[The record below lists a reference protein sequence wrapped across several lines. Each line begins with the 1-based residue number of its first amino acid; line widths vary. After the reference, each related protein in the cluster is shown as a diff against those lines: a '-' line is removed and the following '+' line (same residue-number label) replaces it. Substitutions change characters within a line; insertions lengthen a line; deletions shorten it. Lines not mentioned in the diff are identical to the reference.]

1 MTQQN
6 NELQIDVVVLKS
18 ALARQRIMKPHFRL
32 PLSAEQANECL
43 MVAIATEVE
52 NRQRTLD
59 INEGLQKRVR
69 KMASWLT
76 NEYGKQGMLL
86 CGGCGNGKTT
96 FIKAFRTLLNLLHVR
111 NFYDNTIYGMRF
123 MTAKDIVTLYRTNFK
138 AWRDLASCTMLA
150 IDDLGCEP
158 TEIMDFGNVSNPIID
173 LLSIRYEEQ
182 LFTIISTNFKASDI
196 RTKYGDRIADR
207 LNEMVERIYFDNDS
221 YRTDEYK

>member
-1 MTQQN
+1 M
-6 NELQIDVVVLKS
+6 
-18 ALARQRIMKPHFRL
+18 A
-32 PLSAEQANECL
+32 
-43 MVAIATEVE
+43 AIATEVE

-59 INEGLQKRVR
+59 INEGLQKRVG

-76 NEYGKQGMLL
+76 NGHGKQGMLL

-96 FIKAFRTLLNLLHVR
+96 FIKAFQSLLNLLHVR

-123 MTAKDIVTLYRTNFK
+123 MTAKDIVALYRTNFK
-138 AWRDLASCTMLA
+138 AWRDLANCTMLA

-207 LNEMVERIYFDNDS
+207 LNEMVKRIYFDNDS

>member
-1 MTQQN
+1 
-6 NELQIDVVVLKS
+6 
-18 ALARQRIMKPHFRL
+18 
-32 PLSAEQANECL
+32 
-43 MVAIATEVE
+43 
-52 NRQRTLD
+52 
-59 INEGLQKRVR
+59 
-69 KMASWLT
+69 
-76 NEYGKQGMLL
+76 
-86 CGGCGNGKTT
+86 
-96 FIKAFRTLLNLLHVR
+96 
-111 NFYDNTIYGMRF
+111 

-138 AWRDLASCTMLA
+138 AWRDLANCTMLA